1 MFVPTCGEQM
11 FDKVSR
17 GTYRARVWQDVA
29 WVARETIYIK
39 DIEIYEKNKLPYNK
53 GSKEQMFMFYLWFLF
68 LFRQFRQLYR
78 QQQTIHKMGL

>member
-1 MFVPTCGEQM
+1 MFMPTCNEQM
-11 FDKVSR
+11 FDNVSR
-17 GTYRARVWQDVA
+17 ETYGCQSAAGCGTGGMGNYL
-29 WVARETIYIK
+29 YK
-39 DIEIYEKNKLPYNK
+39 DIEIYGKNKLPYNK